1 MSGNSESPVVV
12 LENVS
17 RCYGDLAAVWDFS
30 LSMAEGEILCLLGP
44 SGCGKTTTLRMVA
57 GVERPDH
64 GRIFINGEEVD
75 GKSRFIP
82 PERRNIGLMFQ
93 DHALFPHMSV
103 LENVAFGLHG
113 MSAAEKRRRARRGLE
128 RVDMIGAAGFF
139 PDRLSGGEQQ
149 RVALAR
155 ALAPGP
161 RVMLMDE
168 PFSDLDRRLRDSI
181 RDDTLTLL
189 KSTGACVLLVTHDP
203 EEAMRMGDRIALMRR
218 GRLLQSGSP
227 EEVYFRPVDAEV
239 AFFFSDFNE
248 LTGVVHNGAVATS
261 FGSIVPQETGHEDRR
276 VRVLLRQEA
285 FRLHAVNGD
294 VSVQA
299 RVWRARLLGS
309 DSLVEFR
316 LNEGGGVYSARLP
329 GIILPAEG
337 ELLRLYFDPAHALV
351 FASDE
356 NRADGLEQN
365 SFTPDH

>member
-1 MSGNSESPVVV
+1 MKNRDVPPVVI

-17 RCYGDLAAVWDFS
+17 RRYDSLNAVRNLS
-30 LSMAEGEILCLLGP
+30 LSLVEGEILCLLGP

-64 GRIFINGEEVD
+64 GRISIDGQEVD
-75 GKSRFIP
+75 SAFRFIP

-113 MSAAEKRRRARRGLE
+113 LSAAERRKRALRGLE
-128 RVDMIGAAGFF
+128 RVDMSKAANFF

-168 PFSDLDRRLRDSI
+168 PFSGLDRRLRDSI

-189 KSTGACVLLVTHDP
+189 KSIGACVLLVTHDP
-203 EEAMRMGDRIALMRR
+203 EEAMRMGDRIALLRR
-218 GRLLQSGSP
+218 GHLLQLGSP
-227 EEVYFRPVDAEV
+227 EELYHRPVDAEV

-248 LTGVVHNGAVATS
+248 LRGVVRNGAIATS
-261 FGSIVPQETGHEDRR
+261 FGSIALREHIQENRN
-276 VRVLLRQEA
+276 VRVLLRPEA
-285 FRLHAVNGD
+285 LRLKSGSRD
-294 VSVQA
+294 ISVQI

-309 DSLVEFR
+309 DSLIEFHLEVEERVFR
-316 LNEGGGVYSARLP
+316 ARLP

-337 ELLRLYFDPAHALV
+337 ELLRLFFDPSHAHIFPLERKH
-351 FASDE
+351 S
-356 NRADGLEQN
+356 RGL
-365 SFTPDH
+365 SKA